1 MLSAIQS
8 DLLKRMKPLDSSGGS
23 EYCTS
28 ICFAPDFAGFEGHFP
43 GHPIVPA
50 VCLLSLVELIGRE
63 IAGNQSLRISDIIS
77 MKFKM
82 PLMSNDIAA
91 VKATATSAADGSL
104 VVNATVSKDATAW
117 AAKIKIALK

>member
-1 MLSAIQS
+1 ME
-8 DLLKRMKPLDSSGGS
+8 PLEKAGGS
-23 EYCTS
+23 VYSTS

-63 IAGNQSLRISDIIS
+63 IAGNQSLRISDIKS

-82 PLMSNDIAA
+82 PLVPNDVAA
-91 VKATATSAADGSL
+91 VKATAMNADDGAL
-104 VVNATVSKDATAW
+104 VVSATVSKDANAW

>member
-1 MLSAIQS
+1 MLSIIQS
-8 DLLKRMKPLDSSGGS
+8 ELLKRMKPLEKAGGS
-23 EYCTS
+23 EYSTS

-63 IAGNQSLRISDIIS
+63 IAGNQSLRISDIKS

-82 PLMSNDIAA
+82 PLMPDDIVAVNAAA
-91 VKATATSAADGSL
+91 VRADDGSL